1 MRNRTGDRLSDNSLV
16 VNPDGDGT
24 KPTSGWLASAGVRSL
39 DLFTPL
45 RGWVV
50 FEREERTDREGVV
63 LLAPRSEKDRRY
75 RPTTAIVRKIGAPAQ
90 HGKNGVRPAPQLSV
104 GDRVIL
110 NRFSGHDVEIGGVM
124 YVIATEDEVV
134 LVIGPNDRLS
144 EVA

>member
-1 MRNRTGDRLSDNSLV
+1 MKNKTGDRLTDNSLV

-24 KPTSGWLASAGVRSL
+24 KPTSDWSASTGVRSL
-39 DLFTPL
+39 DSFTPGP
-45 RGWVV
+45 GWIV
-50 FEREERTDREGVV
+50 FEREERSDREGTI

-75 RPTTAIVRKIGAPAQ
+75 RPTTAIVRKVGAPAQ

-124 YVIATEDEVV
+124 YVIGTEDEVV
-134 LVIGPNDRLS
+134 LVIGPDDRLS